1 MSSGIA
7 GTAGPDDKCVLQ
19 EPWDPGSNPKINP
32 LKRKR
37 ENSWECLVMRYIARC
52 NELTALH
59 AIKQAE
65 MVRREAQ
72 RALTEAMED
81 FQEKHKILRVLSYK
95 RVDCWRKYQRLD
107 WESIKD

>member
-1 MSSGIA
+1 MSSEIA
-7 GTAGPDDKCVLQ
+7 VPISPDDKCVLQ
-19 EPWDPGSNPKINP
+19 EPWDPGSNPKMNP

-52 NELTALH
+52 NELTARH
-59 AIKQAE
+59 ATKQAE
-65 MVRREAQ
+65 MVWREAQ

-81 FQEKHKILRVLSYK
+81 FHDKHKILRVLSYK
-95 RVDCWRKYQRLD
+95 RVLCWHKYQRLD